1 MESLGGLPRCTLFC
15 VVGHLIADERCDL
28 TDVEVC
34 QQHRDDDLCRS
45 ETADTAAVGGF
56 QVLGT
61 LGLHLG
67 VQRLGAVSGMGVEG
81 VPFLGAV
88 VEGLLLSADFRGVE
102 GDGLLGTDFV
112 GEVRH
117 VLLVDG
123 RQYLFFF
130 QQLAE
135 RAGDAGAGTD
145 GRAAQYDAS
154 FRVGFFLL
162 VQLER
167 CALSD
172 LSALGQGAYGR
183 LAVT

>member
-130 QQLAE
+130 SSSRSGQVTLGLGLM
-135 RAGDAGAGTD
+135 AGQRSTM
-145 GRAAQYDAS
+145 RPSAS
-154 FRVGFFLL
+154 GFSFSCSWNA
-162 VQLER
+162 V
-167 CALSD
+167 
-172 LSALGQGAYGR
+172 R
-183 LAVT
+183 LAIYRRLGKALMVGWR